1 MTPRLAVATLAA
13 ATLACA
19 PRLLP
24 GTDIPD
30 TKDTRAISAQV
41 GAYRQA
47 VEKLDPAGVMAL
59 VAPTYFDNAGTP
71 NPDDDVDRAGLE
83 QRITADLQAL
93 DDVRFELTLR
103 RVDVKGDQ
111 ATAEVFFNAYYRV
124 KTPDGGVVPRADTDV
139 HQLRLARVQGK
150 WLFTGGL

>member
-1 MTPRLAVATLAA
+1 MTPRLAAVTLAA
-13 ATLACA
+13 AALSCA

-24 GTDIPD
+24 GTDIQD
-30 TKDTRAISAQV
+30 TKDTRAIAAQV
-41 GAYRQA
+41 AAYRQA
-47 VEKLDPAGVMAL
+47 MEKLDPAGVMAL
-59 VAPTYFDNAGTP
+59 VAPNYFDNGGTP

-83 QRITADLQAL
+83 KRITADLAAL

-103 RVDVKGDQ
+103 RIDVKGDT

-124 KTPDGGVVPRADTDV
+124 KTPAGGVVPRADTDV
-139 HQLRLARVQGK
+139 HQLRLARVNGK